1 MWFRSKLE
9 DNYDVKNIFETCKYF
24 WVEKNI
30 LMINLRL
37 VLLLELRG
45 SPQPPGEEGGRG
57 GEDEDLHAAL
67 QQQRAYEA
75 ECLVEPRALAELVR
89 LEVLVRVAAEAAV
102 TVSILSSHI

>member
-1 MWFRSKLE
+1 MKP
-9 DNYDVKNIFETCKYF
+9 VNIFGLIIKIYD
-24 WVEKNI
+24 
-30 LMINLRL
+30 LRL

-45 SPQPPGEEGGRG
+45 APQPPGEEGSRG

-67 QQQRAYEA
+67 QQQRANEA
-75 ECLVEPRALAELVR
+75 ECSVEPRALAELVR